1 MFKPL
6 DLFIGLR
13 YTHKR
18 KNQRISYVSLASVLG
33 IMIGVFVLITILSV
47 MNGFEKELRARIL
60 GMISHVTLSEK
71 DGLLED
77 WQKQRDQ
84 LAKYEHVQG
93 AAPYIESQ
101 IMITSDTA
109 AQGVLLHGVD
119 PNYQA
124 EVSRIT
130 EHMEHGSLQDLAPR
144 RYGIAIGV
152 ELAGKLGVLPGDK
165 VTLITPHIQITPAGL
180 LPRMKR
186 FTVKAIYRMNMK
198 DYDSATA
205 FIHLD
210 DAARLLKTR
219 KEVTGIRLKLDD
231 LFYAPQFAQQLEKNL
246 GQRYKATDW
255 AEANQVFFAAVKM
268 ERIAMFIILSF
279 IVLIAAFYLLASL
292 VMLVSDKQADIAI
305 LRTLG
310 MSPNTIRNVFIIQGS
325 LLGIIGTLL
334 GVLLGVSL
342 ALNIETLLPQIEAL
356 FGFEIFPA
364 DVYYIA
370 YVPSDLR
377 ADDVWIVTI
386 GSILMAILATIPA
399 SRRAA
404 AIQPVEALRYD

>member
-6 DLFIGLR
+6 ELFIGLR

-18 KNQRISYVSLASVLG
+18 KNQRISYVSLASILG
-33 IMIGVFVLITILSV
+33 ISIGVFVLITILSV

-60 GMISHVTLSEK
+60 GMISHVTVSES
-71 DGLLED
+71 DGLLQN
-77 WQKQRDQ
+77 WQQQRQ
-84 LAKYEHVQG
+84 KLAKQPHVLG

-101 IMITSDTA
+101 IMITSDNA
-109 AQGVLLHGVD
+109 AQGVLLHGID
-119 PNYQA
+119 PDYQA
-124 EVSRIT
+124 QVSRIT
-130 EHMEHGSLQDLAPR
+130 EQMDYGSLHDLSER
-144 RYGIAIGV
+144 GYGIAIGV
-152 ELAGKLGVLPGDK
+152 ELASTLGVYPGDK
-165 VTLITPHIQITPAGL
+165 VTLITPQIQITPAGL

-186 FTVKAIYRMNMK
+186 FTVTAIYRMNMK
-198 DYDSATA
+198 DYDSSTA
-205 FIHLD
+205 FIHIS

-219 KEVTGIRLKLDD
+219 HEVTGVRLKLDD
-231 LFYAPQFAQQLEKNL
+231 LFYAPQFAQQLEQNWGKN
-246 GQRYKATDW
+246 YNITDW

-292 VMLVSDKQADIAI
+292 VMIVSDKQADIAI

-310 MSPNTIRNVFIIQGS
+310 MSSNTIRNIFIIQGS
-325 LLGIIGTLL
+325 VLGIVGTLL
-334 GVLLGVSL
+334 GGLFGVTL
-342 ALNIETLLPQIEAL
+342 ALNIETLLPKIEKL
-356 FGFEIFPA
+356 FNFEIFPA

-370 YVPSDLR
+370 YVPSDLH
-377 ADDVWIVTI
+377 ASDVWIIMI
-386 GSILMAILATIPA
+386 GSIVMSILATIPA

>member
-1 MFKPL
+1 
-6 DLFIGLR
+6 
-13 YTHKR
+13 
-18 KNQRISYVSLASVLG
+18 
-33 IMIGVFVLITILSV
+33 
-47 MNGFEKELRARIL
+47 
-60 GMISHVTLSEK
+60 
-71 DGLLED
+71 
-77 WQKQRDQ
+77 
-84 LAKYEHVQG
+84 
-93 AAPYIESQ
+93 
-101 IMITSDTA
+101 
-109 AQGVLLHGVD
+109 
-119 PNYQA
+119 
-124 EVSRIT
+124 
-130 EHMEHGSLQDLAPR
+130 
-144 RYGIAIGV
+144 
-152 ELAGKLGVLPGDK
+152 
-165 VTLITPHIQITPAGL
+165 
-180 LPRMKR
+180 MKR

-231 LFYAPQFAQQLEKNL
+231 LFYAPQFSQQLEKKL
-246 GQRYKATDW
+246 GQQYKATDW

-334 GVLLGVSL
+334 GVLLGVTL